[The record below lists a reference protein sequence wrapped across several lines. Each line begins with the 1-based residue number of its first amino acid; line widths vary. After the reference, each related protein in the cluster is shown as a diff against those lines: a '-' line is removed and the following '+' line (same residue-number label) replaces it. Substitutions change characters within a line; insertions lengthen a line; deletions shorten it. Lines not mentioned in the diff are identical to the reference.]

1 MKFIR
6 KTGYLILVYIT
17 LLCCYIGAQEFYVE
31 NCTLRGGLTNLF
43 ISMPACTHIN
53 KFLEMIGNQ
62 FIGLFVALSGVIM
75 AMSF

>member
-1 MKFIR
+1 MGVFKR
-6 KTGYLILVYIT
+6 TLYLIVLYLG

-31 NCTLRGGLTNLF
+31 NCTLRGGLANLF
-43 ISMPACTHIN
+43 ISMPVCTYTN

>member
-31 NCTLRGGLTNLF
+31 NCTLRGGLANLF
-43 ISMPACTHIN
+43 ISMPVCTYTN